1 MKLNETFRTSVD
13 SLFLNKVRSFLTMLG
28 VIIGV
33 FSVVTLIS
41 LVKGVQNY
49 IEDQFKLLG
58 ANTIFVMPG
67 KINTGGSGHSAGA
80 GIMSGKLE
88 EKHVKLIE
96 MYVKEY
102 IDAVTPSAETSK
114 LLKYK
119 TKEYYAG
126 VLGVNYQGKDIFNM
140 EVLYGRYFTKLEQ
153 LTKSRVIIL
162 GYTVSNELF
171 GSQNPVGQKIK
182 IDAQA
187 YEIIGVL
194 NKKSPNYDESTVVP
208 YTTALQDFSGL
219 KINSIAVKAKSN
231 QNLDFVMEQVKLAM
245 LKDLKKEDFSVLT
258 QKDFLA
264 SINSILN
271 IISIALG
278 AIAGISLFVG
288 GIGIMNIEL
297 VSVTE
302 RTREIGLRK
311 ALGATSKNIRLQFM
325 TEAVLISVTG
335 GVVGLFLGWL
345 TTFALKSFVRAE
357 IPMWSIFLSLGF
369 SALVG
374 IAFGTYPAIK
384 ASQKD
389 PIEALRYE

>member
-1 MKLNETFRTSVD
+1 MKLNETFKTSID

-49 IEDQFKLLG
+49 IEDQFKMLG
-58 ANTIFVMPG
+58 ANTIFIMPG
-67 KINTGGSGHSAGA
+67 KIGNMSNGSYGGSVV
-80 GIMSGKLE
+80 SGKLD

-96 MYVKEY
+96 TNVGEY
-102 IDAVTPSAETSK
+102 LDAVTPATRASK
-114 LLKYK
+114 LIAYK
-119 TKEYYAG
+119 TKDFYASLFG
-126 VLGVNYQGKDIFNM
+126 FNYQGPDIFNM
-140 EVLYGRYFTKLEQ
+140 KTIYGRFFTKAEQ
-153 LTKSRVIIL
+153 LNKSKVVIL
-162 GYTVSNELF
+162 GYSVNNELF
-171 GSQNPVGQKIK
+171 NGQNSVGQKVK
-182 IDAQA
+182 IEGQTF
-187 YEIIGVL
+187 EVIGVTE
-194 NKKSPNYDESTVVP
+194 KKSPEYDEGATLP
-208 YTTALQDFSGL
+208 YTSILEYFPGT
-219 KINSIAVKAKSN
+219 KIVSLSAKAKDN
-231 QNLDFVMEQVKLAM
+231 QDLEDIMEKIKIAL

-258 QKDFLA
+258 QKDFLE
-264 SINSILN
+264 SINSILG
-271 IISIALG
+271 IITIALG

-311 ALGATSKNIRLQFM
+311 ALGATAKNIRLQFM

-335 GVVGLFLGWL
+335 GFAGLLLGWL

-357 IPMWSIFLSLGF
+357 IPMWAALLSLGF

-374 IAFGTYPAIK
+374 VVFGTYPAIK